1 MNQKRVLIGFSLLL
15 LGVLL
20 VSCSQ
25 SAGQVSGKDIWDT
38 IIKLGSLEYF
48 GLTGTNAVVS
58 FMRVLVA
65 ILIFAILFEVSGLLN
80 FARNVRIAL
89 AVILSVISSIFIPA
103 EVLAG
108 IGAAYATLISFV
120 LIGTPLIAGLVAYF
134 NIPHTTRGWIAIRMV
149 ILLLLL
155 WILLAVKH
163 HASAITGLS

>member
-1 MNQKRVLIGFSLLL
+1 MLL

-25 SAGQVSGKDIWDT
+25 STGQLSGTEIWDT

-48 GLTGTNAVVS
+48 GVTGTNALVS

-65 ILIFAILFEVSGLLN
+65 ILVFAILFEVSHFLG
-80 FARNVRIAL
+80 FSRNARIAL
-89 AVILSVISSIFIPA
+89 ALILSVISSIFIPA

-108 IGAAYATLISFV
+108 IGGAYATLISFV
-120 LIGTPLIAGLVAYF
+120 LIGTPLVAGMVAYF
-134 NIPHTTRGWIAIRMV
+134 NIPHTTRGWIAVRMV
-149 ILLLLL
+149 ILFLLL